1 MTFSL
6 PIANNSHEKNGSGD
20 PLFASNIGS
29 PNAVN
34 TKEAGNLPITQDGS
48 QFTITTDGQTAGVSY
63 FFQATPASYDVSSS
77 TKVLLWH
84 NQFNAPNRIQVADL
98 ANGGVRFRLYS
109 GTTLFS
115 LAYKDWYIGGND
127 SPFAECVKGQVP
139 FVIDLNAGNET
150 SSAGTFDNT
159 AVTRYGLLVKSDFVV
174 GTQGNIN
181 FQGSNFVLGTSK
193 GDADI
198 PVFTGTSDFVQAV
211 TLVQGTDYTN
221 KIGNWIRQIGSVVFM
236 DMPFQIGDNA
246 SVTTFNDNGLTVVS
260 PASNNTADPR
270 FQLTDQAMRV
280 HLNLR
285 DSSADTCVMTGTY
298 LWGTRA
304 NFNFDQSD
312 ASLTSIVG
320 ATFRGMG
327 DFTVGSSVSGA
338 ANFDNTGAVK
348 LSNSS
353 VDINGSTISNTF
365 ASNALHFTGGPMDIE
380 NMRFESYAG
389 KHALLI
395 ETAGTYKLT
404 DIFFDKSGI
413 NDIETTHTVGT
424 VTIDLAG
431 STTVPTITNTGGGTV
446 VVNFPSRNVTL
457 NNIVAGSRVYIF
469 DNTNSVVLY
478 NDIPSSQ
485 PLSED
490 FASDGVDASL
500 LIRIRNAS
508 DAVPYKNFLTSATL
522 ISTGVNLNISQVQDI

>member
-6 PIANNSHEKNGSGD
+6 PTVNNTHETNGAGD
-20 PLFASNIGS
+20 PLFAENIGS

-34 TKEAGNLPITQDGS
+34 TKEAGNLPITKDGS
-48 QFTITTDGQTAGVSY
+48 QFTITSDNQLAGVSY
-63 FFQATPASYDVSSS
+63 YFQATPASYDVSSS

-159 AVTRYGLLVKSDFVV
+159 AVTRYGIIVNSDFVV

-221 KIGNWIRQIGSVVFM
+221 KIGNWIRQSGSVVYI
-236 DMPFQIGDNA
+236 DMPFQIGDAA
-246 SVTTFNDNGLTVVS
+246 SATTFSDNGVTVVS
-260 PASNNTADPR
+260 PASNNAADPR
-270 FQLTDQAMRV
+270 FQLTNQAMQV

-285 DSSADTCVMTGTY
+285 NNVADTATLTGTY

-312 ASLTSIVG
+312 ASLTDITG

-338 ANFDNTGAVK
+338 ANFDNAGSVK

-365 ASNALHFTGGPMDIE
+365 ASNALHFTGGPMDIA

-389 KHALLI
+389 KHAILI
-395 ETAGTYKLT
+395 DTVGTYKLT
-404 DIFFDKSGI
+404 DVFFDQSGTA
-413 NDIETTHTVGT
+413 DIETTHTTGT

-431 STTVPTITNTGGGTV
+431 TTTVPTITNTGGGTV
-446 VVNFPSRNVTL
+446 VLNFPNRILTL
-457 NNIVAGSRVYIF
+457 NNVVAASRIYVVDTTNTVTLFNEVPVTSPFVGSI
-469 DNTNSVVLY
+469 
-478 NDIPSSQ
+478 
-485 PLSED
+485 
-490 FASDGVDASL
+490 ASDGTDVDLS
-500 LIRIRNAS
+500 IRVRNGTLPYKTFDTTATLTTAGVSINVNQVS
-508 DAVPYKNFLTSATL
+508 DA
-522 ISTGVNLNISQVQDI
+522 

>member
-6 PIANNSHEKNGSGD
+6 PAVNNLHETNAGGD
-20 PLFASNIGS
+20 ALFAGNIGS

-34 TKEAGNLPITQDGS
+34 TKEAGNLPITKDGS
-48 QFTITTDGQTAGVSY
+48 QFTITTDNQLAGVSY
-63 FFQATPASYDVSSS
+63 FFKPTPGVYDVSSS

-109 GTTLFS
+109 GTTLFT
-115 LAYKDWYIGGND
+115 LAYKDWYIGGNN

-159 AVTRYGLLVKSDFVV
+159 SVTRYGIIVKSDFVV

-181 FQGSNFVLGTSK
+181 FQGSNYVLGTGK

-198 PVFTGTSDFVQAV
+198 PVFTGASNFVQAV

-221 KIGNWIRQIGSVVFM
+221 KIGNWVRQTGSVVYM
-236 DMPFQIGDNA
+236 DMPFQIGDNTTQ
-246 SVTTFNDNGLTVVS
+246 TTFNDNGVTVVS
-260 PASNNTADPR
+260 PTSNNTADPR
-270 FQLTDQAMRV
+270 FQLTNQAMQV

-285 DSSADTCVMTGTY
+285 NSAADTCTMTGTY

-304 NFNFDQSD
+304 NFNFDLSNVSQ
-312 ASLTSIVG
+312 TNITG

-327 DFTVGSSVSGA
+327 DLTIGSSVSGA
-338 ANFDNTGAVK
+338 ATFDNTGSVK
-348 LSNSS
+348 LSNSLVS
-353 VDINGSTISNTF
+353 INGSTISNTF
-365 ASNALHFTGGPMDIE
+365 ASNALHFTGGPMDIS

-389 KHALLI
+389 KHAILI
-395 ETAGTYKLT
+395 DTIGTYKLT
-404 DIFFDKSGI
+404 DVFFDQSGT
-413 NDIETTHTVGT
+413 NDIETTHTTGT

-446 VVNFPSRNVTL
+446 VLNFPDRTLTL
-457 NNIVAGSRVYIF
+457 NGIVAGSRILVT
-469 DNTNSVVLY
+469 DTTNSVALFNEV
-478 NDIPSSQ
+478 PSTS
-485 PLSED
+485 PFVGSISSSGTDVDLS
-490 FASDGVDASL
+490 
-500 LIRIRNAS
+500 IRVRNG
-508 DAVPYKNFLTSATL
+508 AVPYKTFDTTATLTSA
-522 ISTGVNLNISQVQDI
+522 GVSINVSQVSDV

>member
-6 PIANNSHEKNGSGD
+6 PTVNNTHETNAAGD
-20 PLFASNIGS
+20 PLFAENIGS

-48 QFTITTDGQTAGVSY
+48 QFTITSDNQLAGVSY
-63 FFQATPASYDVSSS
+63 YFQAAPASYDVSSS

-139 FVIDLNAGNET
+139 FVMDLNAGNET

-159 AVTRYGLLVKSDFVV
+159 TVTRYGIIVNSDFVV

-181 FQGSNFVLGTSK
+181 FQGSNFVLGTGK

-211 TLVQGTDYTN
+211 TLVQGTNYTN
-221 KIGNWIRQIGSVVFM
+221 KIGNWIRQTGSVVYI
-236 DMPFQIGDNA
+236 DMPFQIGDA
-246 SVTTFNDNGLTVVS
+246 TTATTFNDNGVTVVS
-260 PASNNTADPR
+260 PASNNAADPR
-270 FQLTDQAMRV
+270 FQLTDQAMQV
-280 HLNLR
+280 HLNL
-285 DSSADTCVMTGTY
+285 SNSAADTCTMTGTY

-312 ASLTSIVG
+312 ASLTNIAG

-338 ANFDNTGAVK
+338 ATFDNTGSVK

-353 VDINGSTISNTF
+353 VSINGSTISNTF
-365 ASNALHFTGGPMDIE
+365 ASNALHFTGGPMDIA

-389 KHALLI
+389 KHAILI
-395 ETAGTYKLT
+395 DTVGTYKLT
-404 DIFFDKSGI
+404 DVFFDQSGTA
-413 NDIETTHTVGT
+413 DIETTHPTGT

-431 STTVPTITNTGGGTV
+431 TTTTPTFTNTGGGTV
-446 VVNFPSRNVTL
+446 VLNFPNRVLTL
-457 NNIVAGSRVYIF
+457 NSIVAGSRILVT
-469 DNTNSVVLY
+469 DTTNTVVLF
-478 NDIPSSQ
+478 NEVPSTSPFVGSIASQ
-485 PLSED
+485 GTDVDLS
-490 FASDGVDASL
+490 
-500 LIRIRNAS
+500 IRVRNG
-508 DAVPYKNFLTSATL
+508 AVPYKTFDTTATLTSA
-522 ISTGVNLNISQVQDI
+522 GVGINVSQVLDV

>member
-6 PIANNSHEKNGSGD
+6 PTVNNTHENNGAGD
-20 PLFASNIGS
+20 PLFADNIGS

-34 TKEAGNLPITQDGS
+34 TKEAGNLPITKDGS
-48 QFTITTDGQTAGVSY
+48 QFTITADNQLAGVSY
-63 FFQATPASYDVSSS
+63 YFQATPASYDVSSS

-139 FVIDLNAGNET
+139 FVMDLNAGNET

-159 AVTRYGLLVKSDFVV
+159 TVTRYGIIVNSDFVV

-181 FQGSNFVLGTSK
+181 FQGSNFVLGTDK

-221 KIGNWIRQIGSVVFM
+221 KIGNWIRQTGSVVYI

-246 SVTTFNDNGLTVVS
+246 ASTQFNDNGVTVVS
-260 PASNNTADPR
+260 PASNAAADPR

-280 HLNLR
+280 HLNLL
-285 DSSADTCVMTGTY
+285 DSAADTCTMTGTY

-304 NFNFDQSD
+304 AFNFDQSNLSETNL
-312 ASLTSIVG
+312 AG

-327 DFTVGSSVSGA
+327 DLTIGSSVSGA
-338 ANFDNTGAVK
+338 ATFDNTGSVK

-353 VDINGSTISNTF
+353 VNINGSTISNTF
-365 ASNALHFTGGPMDIE
+365 ASNALHFTGGPMNIA

-389 KHALLI
+389 KHAILI
-395 ETAGTYKLT
+395 DTVGSYTLT
-404 DIFFDKSGI
+404 DIFFDQSGTA
-413 NDIETTHTVGT
+413 DIETTHTTGT
-424 VTIDLAG
+424 VTINLVG
-431 STTVPTITNTGGGTV
+431 TTTTPSFTNTGGGTV
-446 VVNFPSRNVTL
+446 VLNFPNRTLTL
-457 NNIVAGSRVYIF
+457 NGIVAGSRILVT
-469 DNTNSVVLY
+469 DTTNTVVLF
-478 NDIPSSQ
+478 NEVPSTS
-485 PLSED
+485 PFVGSIASAGTDVDLS
-490 FASDGVDASL
+490 
-500 LIRIRNAS
+500 IRVRNG
-508 DAVPYKNFLTSATL
+508 AVPYKTFDTTATLTSA
-522 ISTGVNLNISQVQDI
+522 GVSINVSQVSDA

>member
-6 PIANNSHEKNGSGD
+6 PTVNNLHETNGAGD
-20 PLFASNIGS
+20 PLFDSEIGS

-34 TKEAGNLPITQDGS
+34 TKEAGNLPITKDGS
-48 QFTITTDGQTAGVSY
+48 QFTITSDLTLSGVQYLFQTAPS
-63 FFQATPASYDVSSS
+63 SYDVSTS

-84 NQFNAPNRIQVADL
+84 NQFNAPNRIQVSDL
-98 ANGGVRFRLYS
+98 ANGGVRLRLTS
-109 GTTLFS
+109 GTTALETD
-115 LAYKDWYIGGND
+115 YKEWNIGGND
-127 SPFAECVKGQVP
+127 TPFAECIKGQVP
-139 FVIDLNAGNET
+139 FVIDLNAGSAT
-150 SSAGTFDNT
+150 TTAGTFDNT
-159 AVTRYGLLVKSDFVV
+159 DVTRYALLVSSDFVV

-181 FQGSNFVLGTSK
+181 FQGKSFVLGTSK

-312 ASLTSIVG
+312 ASLTNITG
-320 ATFRGMG
+320 ATFRGIG

-338 ANFDNTGAVK
+338 ATFDNTGAVK